1 MSDPLF
7 TYNQF
12 VNPNDEGV
20 YYSNHFHNIGN
31 GIDVKNTHNNC
42 SGYQGYSTHSQQ
54 SFPHLNR
61 KWLIREN
68 IPNNNKP
75 IFRTHL
81 NATDPT
87 GTNDTLASSTA
98 STQPVQREA
107 ADKFSFSTP
116 RVPTTSGVYTAK
128 KSSEASLRDITA
140 DGSISINTFSSFS
153 SLYNLNLA
161 QSQLQISSGSADGT
175 GIDLSGVELNSL
187 SNGLYS
193 YLDYDQQGTV
203 SIDDKGGRHMTL
215 LPLKEPGPPAE
226 YTFITGI
233 RGNIGGTVLDSN
245 IKNLLNIKP
254 RLLFHGI
261 PTQKDSG
268 ILKIKEKNIKE
279 TIIEDI
285 SGNHTHYFPVR
296 GNILNG
302 YVVNHATHNH
312 SSNNYDDKNT
322 EIPKFPNKNA
332 FKYVS
337 NKAPTLMN
345 LNINSGR
352 SHGNFRLF

>member
-20 YYSNHFHNIGN
+20 YYANHFHNIGN
-31 GIDVKNTHNNC
+31 GIDVKNTHTNC

-68 IPNNNKP
+68 MPDNNKP
-75 IFRTHL
+75 VFRTHL
-81 NATDPT
+81 NANDPT
-87 GTNDTLASSTA
+87 GTNDSLASSSA
-98 STQPVQREA
+98 STQPVQREDV
-107 ADKFSFSTP
+107 DKFTFSTP
-116 RVPTTSGVYTAK
+116 RVPTTASVYTARK
-128 KSSEASLRDITA
+128 GSEAALRGLTQ
-140 DGSISINTFSSFS
+140 DGSVYINTFSSFT
-153 SLYNLNLA
+153 SLYQLNLA

-175 GIDLSGVELNSL
+175 GIDLSGVELTSL
-187 SNGLYS
+187 SNGIYS

-203 SIDDKGGRHMTL
+203 TTDEKGGRHMTL
-215 LPLKEPGPPAE
+215 LPLKEPGPPSE
-226 YTFITGI
+226 YTFITGVK
-233 RGNIGGTVLDSN
+233 GNVGGTVLDSN
-245 IKNLLNIKP
+245 LKNLLNIKP
-254 RLLFHGI
+254 PILFHGM
-261 PTQKDSG
+261 PTQRVSEMR
-268 ILKIKEKNIKE
+268 KIKEKGIKE
-279 TIIEDI
+279 TIIEDL

-302 YVVNHATHNH
+302 YVVNHKTHPH
-312 SSNNYDDKNT
+312 SSNMFNDLNS

-332 FKYVS
+332 YKYVS
-337 NKAPTLMN
+337 NKAPSLMN